1 MLPLRDVPA
10 LLTHLEHVDIG
21 MIRDLKSGEKLTAQ
35 QLAERLAQAPRVLV
49 GEQHNNPDHHALE
62 LWIMQV
68 LVDRRPQGSLF
79 LEMLNPS
86 QQSNVEKVK
95 AAYTLTDPADI
106 PAALGWQEDW
116 DWALYGPVV
125 RYALGQPYPLLSANL
140 AGDEIA
146 ANRRM
151 AQQLLAAPA
160 PALLFAGAHHVRK
173 DVGVPLHLL
182 DLDAQ
187 DTTVVL
193 MLAEVGTH
201 VTSVTADYVWYTA
214 ASRKDHGFHW
224 RNQSP

>member
-1 MLPLRDVPA
+1 
-10 LLTHLEHVDIG
+10 
-21 MIRDLKSGEKLTAQ
+21 MIRNLKSGEELTAQ

-68 LVDRRPQGSLF
+68 LVDRRPQGSLL

-86 QQSNVEKVK
+86 QQSNIEKIK
-95 AAYTLTDPADI
+95 AAYTLVDPADI
-106 PAALGWQEDW
+106 PVALGWQEGW
-116 DWALYGPVV
+116 DWALYGPIV

-140 AGDEIA
+140 ACDEIA
-146 ANRRM
+146 ASRCM
-151 AQQLLAAPA
+151 AQQLLTAPA

-182 DLDAQ
+182 DLGAQ
-187 DTTVVL
+187 DATVVL

-201 VTSVTADYVWYTA
+201 VTSAAADYVWYTA
-214 ASRKDHGFHW
+214 ALRKDHSVQW